1 MTRSAQTPEQ
11 RRLQEHEAK
20 QADWKK
26 WGPYLSERQWGTVRE
41 DYSPGGEAWDYFPHE
56 QSRSRAYRW
65 GEDGILGICDDR
77 QQLCFALAMWNTQD
91 PILKERFF
99 GLTGNEGNHGEDVK
113 EYYFYL
119 DSTPTHS
126 YMKALYKYPQQAYP
140 YQDLVQTNQERDRTE
155 PEYELLDTGI
165 FEGDRYFDVQ
175 VEYAKA
181 GPDDILIQ
189 ISVTNRGPDCAELD
203 LLPTL
208 WFRNTWSW
216 DNNIPKPSLKKAS
229 ANAAVTVIETNHPDL
244 GQQWLY
250 CQTPEPKPE
259 RQQSAQA
266 TSPQQQTGS
275 TQSGKAQPSGE
286 NSTQDDAQQL
296 PGWVPLAQTP
306 SSGKPRGSAAA
317 ALSPSLLFTE
327 NNTNKT
333 RLYDVPNASP
343 YVKDAFHRYVV
354 EGDRTAINPEQ
365 TGTKASAYY
374 RLEVAAGE
382 TQQVQLRL
390 SNQASLD
397 DPLGSYFADIL
408 TTRRQEADEFYH
420 QLSPHVHT
428 ADQRNVQRQA
438 FAGMMWGK
446 QYYLYDVNTWLHG
459 DPDTVDP
466 PKERL
471 RGRNQHWHH
480 FDSQDILSMPDT
492 WEYPWFAA
500 WDTAFHCIPLAMLDP
515 EFAKQQLDVLTRE
528 WYMHPNGQLPAY
540 EWAFGDVNPPVHAW
554 AVWRVYKMEQKMRG
568 KGDRLFLERLFQKL
582 LLNFTWWVNRKDTE
596 GNNVFEGG
604 FLGLDNIGVFDR
616 SKPLPTGGRLE
627 QADGTS
633 WMAMYCLDML
643 TIALELALE
652 NPVYEDM
659 ATKFFEHFIYIAEA
673 MNDTSEIAVQLWDEE
688 DGFFYDVLHLPDM
701 TRQPIKIRSL
711 VGLMPLYAVTTLE
724 PELMDRLPG
733 FKERLEWFE
742 ANRTAL
748 CNNVTTTET
757 KKVNGVSE
765 KRRLLSVV
773 RPDKLRRILA
783 KMLKPNEFLAPTGI
797 RALSRYH
804 ADNPYIFDVKGT
816 IYRVDYEPAESSLWL
831 FGGNSNWRGPVWFPT
846 NFLLI
851 ESLQRYH
858 HYFGD
863 SFKIQCPYGSGEN
876 INLWE
881 VATKLEERMIG
892 TFLRDE
898 QGNRPVYGENKTF
911 QQDPHW
917 RDHILFYEYFNGDTG
932 EGIGASHQTGWTGLV
947 AKLIHQCCEYHA
959 GKTVGI

>member
-1 MTRSAQTPEQ
+1 MTSSFSLTPEQ
-11 RRLQEHEAK
+11 QRLQEHQTR

-41 DYSPGGEAWDYFPHE
+41 DYSADGNAWDFFPHDHA
-56 QSRSRAYRW
+56 RSRTYRW

-77 QQLCFALAMWNTQD
+77 QLLCFGLSMWNTRD

-126 YMKALYKYPQQAYP
+126 YMKALYKYPQAEYP
-140 YQDLVQTNQERDRTE
+140 YARLKAEGWAHGRE
-155 PEYELLDTGI
+155 APEFELMDTGI

-181 GPDDILIQ
+181 DAEDVLVQ
-189 ISVTNRGPDCAELD
+189 ISVTNRGPEAAELH

-208 WFRNTWSW
+208 WFRNTWAW
-216 DNNIPKPSLKKAS
+216 DSQAPKPDLKAS
-229 ANAAVTVIETNHPDL
+229 PISGDVSLIEASHPDL
-244 GQQWLY
+244 GKRWFY
-250 CQTPEPKPE
+250 CQPTD
-259 RQQSAQA
+259 SH
-266 TSPQQQTGS
+266 
-275 TQSGKAQPSGE
+275 PS
-286 NSTQDDAQQL
+286 NPD
-296 PGWVPLAQTP
+296 P
-306 SSGKPRGSAAA
+306 SSQWID
-317 ALSPSLLFTE
+317 LSGQSMSVPGLLFTE
-327 NNTNKT
+327 NETNKE
-333 RLYDVPNASP
+333 RLFGVENPSP
-343 YVKDAFHRYVV
+343 YVKDAFHRYLIDG
-354 EGDRTAINPEQ
+354 EKSAINPDQ
-365 TGTKASAYY
+365 TGTKSAAHYH
-374 RLEVAAGE
+374 LNIAPGE
-382 TQQVQLRL
+382 TQQVRLRL
-390 SNQASLD
+390 ADNPMIN
-397 DPLGSYFADIL
+397 DPLGSRFEETF
-408 TTRRQEADEFYH
+408 TTRQQEADKFYH
-420 QLSPHVHT
+420 QLSPFIHSE
-428 ADQRNVQRQA
+428 DLSNVQRQA

-446 QYYLYDVNTWLHG
+446 QYYLYDVSTWLKG
-459 DPDTVDP
+459 DPDTIAP
-466 PKERL
+466 PPQRR
-471 RGRNQHWHH
+471 RGRNKHWHH
-480 FDSQDILSMPDT
+480 LDSQDVLSMPDT

-500 WDTAFHCIPLAMLDP
+500 WDTAFHCIPLAMIDA
-515 EFAKQQLDVLTRE
+515 EFAKQQLDVMTRE

-554 AVWRVYKMEQKMRG
+554 ATWRVYKIEKKMTG
-568 KGDRLFLERLFQKL
+568 KSDRLFLERIFQKL

-643 TIALELALE
+643 SISLELALE

-673 MNDTSEIAVQLWDEE
+673 MNATGENATQLWDEE

-701 TRQPIKIRSL
+701 SRFPIKIRSL
-711 VGLMPLYAVTTLE
+711 VGLMPLYAITTLE

-742 ANRTAL
+742 ANRTRL
-748 CNNVTTTET
+748 CRNVTTLEVKDTQGG
-757 KKVNGVSE
+757 KQ
-765 KRRLLSVV
+765 KRRMLSVV

-783 KMLKPNEFLAPTGI
+783 KMLKPHEFLGPTGI
-797 RALSRYH
+797 RAVSRFH
-804 ADNPYIFDVKGT
+804 ADNPYTFDVNGKV
-816 IYRVDYEPAESSLWL
+816 YRVDYEPAESSLGL

-846 NFLLI
+846 NYLLI

-858 HYFGD
+858 HFFGD
-863 SFKIQCPYGSGEN
+863 NFKVECPFGSGNEM
-876 INLWE
+876 NLWD
-881 VATKLEERMIG
+881 VAAKLEERMIG

-898 QGNRPVYGENKTF
+898 KGDRPVYGNNEKF
-911 QQDPHW
+911 QKDPHW
-917 RDHILFYEYFNGDTG
+917 RDYLLFYEYFNGDTG
-932 EGIGASHQTGWTGLV
+932 EGLGASHQTGWTGLV
-947 AKLIHQCCEYHA
+947 AKLIHQCCEYEA
-959 GKTVGI
+959 